1 MKVETTFMF
10 LIRRSEPET
19 KMFYIYRK
27 IKREQNNVFFIVDIK
42 VTECLPVL
50 NNIANH

>member
-27 IKREQNNVFFIVDIK
+27 IKREQNNVFFYCRYK
-42 VTECLPVL
+42 SNRMSPVL